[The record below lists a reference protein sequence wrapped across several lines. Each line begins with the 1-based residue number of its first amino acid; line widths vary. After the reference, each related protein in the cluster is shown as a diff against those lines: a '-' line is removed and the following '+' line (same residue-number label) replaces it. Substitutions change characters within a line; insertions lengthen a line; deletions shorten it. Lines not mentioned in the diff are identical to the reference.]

1 MINSNQS
8 LPEGRGMT
16 KEQVGVIA
24 RGRVWTG
31 RDAMAVGLVDKMG
44 GLNDAIA
51 FAAKKAGISKKK
63 VLYYPLVK
71 EDKLAAVLEMIE
83 GSSEELS
90 MKSTELP
97 KELLRYYEKLKMLES
112 YTGIQM
118 RMPLE
123 VTFN

>member
-1 MINSNQS
+1 
-8 LPEGRGMT
+8 
-16 KEQVGVIA
+16 
-24 RGRVWTG
+24 
-31 RDAMAVGLVDKMG
+31 MG